1 MVENLDQQTAD
12 VLRKQQRGAR
22 ADRALNMGGS
32 FGGTRAKNSQGSA
45 NGLPLRLRQTRANN
59 DDTKSIMGSLR
70 HRARQNM
77 SPVVARGEAM
87 MASAL
92 TSPVRLA
99 TSEALAASW
108 INLIDSFGLTLIYI
122 NIHVL
127 MRLMTSSDFFCP
139 LGHEW
144 SKSLPG
150 ASTVAGSNAITKEA
164 LEELGDKIGIPETL
178 LLLLLDLIVAILVI
192 AILVFFVLI
201 VYSIVH
207 PTDTIGKILGIT

>member
-1 MVENLDQQTAD
+1 MAENLDQQTAD

-32 FGGTRAKNSQGSA
+32 FGGTRTKNNQGSA
-45 NGLPLRLRQTRANN
+45 NGLPLHLKNTGANRE
-59 DDTKSIMGSLR
+59 DTKSIMGSLR

-77 SPVVARGEAM
+77 SPVMARGEALL
-87 MASAL
+87 ANAI

-99 TSEALAASW
+99 TSAALSASW
-108 INLIDSFGLTLIYI
+108 LNIIDSFGLTLIYI

-127 MRLMTSSDFFCP
+127 MRLITSSDFFCP

-144 SKSLPG
+144 AKSLPG

-178 LLLLLDLIVAILVI
+178 LLLFLDLIALILIIIIV
-192 AILVFFVLI
+192 VFVVLI
-201 VYSIVH
+201 VYSIVY
-207 PTDTIGKILGIT
+207 PSDTIGKILGVT